1 MVGHGRPWMAAYELV
16 ESSLVEQRGK
26 AVGWGWSSRVWRCL
40 PREELNQGGLVGEI
54 KRSTKSLFLGK
65 NRARSRSE
73 GSQWKVAGGV
83 ERLSELVA
91 ELGTGSPF
99 YRRGDGDS
107 CKWVSREDGG
117 VAARRSHEQ
126 RRACS

>member
-1 MVGHGRPWMAAYELV
+1 MAACELV
-16 ESSLVEQRGK
+16 ESSPVEQRGK
-26 AVGWGWSSRVWRCL
+26 AVDWGWSSRVWRCL
-40 PREELNQGGLVGEI
+40 PQEELNQGGLVGEI
-54 KRSTKSLFLGK
+54 KISTKSLFLGK

-73 GSQWKVAGGV
+73 GSRWKVSGRV

-117 VAARRSHEQ
+117 VEARRSHEQ